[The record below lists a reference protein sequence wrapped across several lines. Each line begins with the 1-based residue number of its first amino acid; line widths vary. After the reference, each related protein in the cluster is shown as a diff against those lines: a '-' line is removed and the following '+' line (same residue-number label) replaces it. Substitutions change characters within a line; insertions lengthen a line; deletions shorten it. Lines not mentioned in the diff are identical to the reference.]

1 MNIKQLVVGIDI
13 LDNYTLVSTCQDPS
27 EGVITYSPDKENE
40 DFKIPVAAY
49 KLPGSEKWVF
59 GEEAVKASER
69 FGEKYKTDLLATAIR
84 DAENEGMEKA
94 EDQIL
99 LLGKFIS
106 YLLHLPDE
114 TSFSRVNALV
124 ITKRQVEPI
133 AQTVVIKAV
142 KSVGIGIPSVRVI
155 SYNESFF
162 FYALS
167 QPIGLWRSGVQ
178 LYDYSDRLF
187 ESLNMSIDHGTVP
200 ALVKAEKYEYKDMIP
215 FFGADR
221 RKLDERFFNIASE
234 DLKRPVSGTYLT
246 GEAFNERWE
255 QKTLRFIC
263 TRSRAFK
270 GQNLYTKGA
279 CYAAADDV
287 KLIRISQRYLFLD
300 EDSVMTNVGVRALSG
315 GREIQLAV
323 SDAGEKWYRAGK
335 SLEVLLGHDREV
347 IVVLTDIKDRN
358 ERNVVIRLDWLP
370 ERPDRASRVRL
381 TFKFTSPEKLGITIE
396 DLGFGE
402 IFRSTGEKRKEEIQ
416 L

>member
-13 LDNYTLVSTCQDPS
+13 LENYTLVSTCQDPS
-27 EGVITYSPDKENE
+27 QGVVTFSADKENE
-40 DFKIPVAAY
+40 DFRIPVAAY
-49 KLPGSEKWVF
+49 KLPGREKWVF
-59 GEEAVKASER
+59 GEEAVAHADK
-69 FGEKYKTDLLATAIR
+69 FGEKYKTDLLGNAIKE
-84 DAENEGMEKA
+84 AETSGIDRNRPSIE
-94 EDQIL
+94 I
-99 LLGKFIS
+99 LGKFIS
-106 YLLHLPDE
+106 FLLHLPEE
-114 TSFSRVNALV
+114 TFTSRVNALV
-124 ITKRQVEPI
+124 ITKRYVEPL
-133 AQTVVIKAV
+133 AQAVVTEAV
-142 KSVGIGIPSVRVI
+142 KAAGIGIPSVRVI

-187 ESLNMSIDHGTVP
+187 ESINMSIDHSTTP
-200 ALVKAEKYEYKDMIP
+200 ALVKTEKTVHKDMIP
-215 FFGADR
+215 FFGGDR
-221 RKLDERFFNIASE
+221 RKLDERFLQIATE
-234 DLKRPVSGTYLT
+234 DLKRSVSGTYLT

-300 EDSVMTNVGVRALSG
+300 EDSIMTNVSVRALSG
-315 GREIQLAV
+315 GREVLLPV

-335 SLEVLLGHDREV
+335 SLEVLLSHDREV
-347 IVVLTDIKDRN
+347 IVVLTDIKDHN
-358 ERNVVIRLDWLP
+358 ERNVVMRLDWLP

-381 TFKFTSPEKLGITIE
+381 DFKFLTPEKIRITVQ

-402 IFRSTGEKRKEEIQ
+402 IFRSTGEKREEDI
-416 L
+416 LL